1 MTYLSLEQKER
12 IKALALWGGVCSVI
26 CGLLYNGSNSYAET
40 ATHHYQVYFEFE
52 KSIPQIPW
60 MILFYISYYFYLF
73 LNFALVKQPDKIKAL
88 CLTMTFSSLLAALVF
103 IIFPSEL
110 GFSRAEN
117 IDGFEGIFNWLHLVD
132 KPHNLF
138 PSLHITFTSI
148 ATYVMICETRSKLFH
163 ASIIAWALMITF
175 SVVLVHQ
182 HHLIDVLT
190 GWILALISIVF
201 VYKKIAEQR

>member
-1 MTYLSLEQKER
+1 MTYLSPEQKER
-12 IKALALWGGVCSVI
+12 LKALALWGGVCSVI
-26 CGLLYNGSNSYAET
+26 CGLLYNSSNSYSET
-40 ATHHYQVYFEFE
+40 ATNHYQVYFEFE
-52 KSIPQIPW
+52 KRIPQIPW
-60 MILFYISYYFYLF
+60 MILFYISYYFYLL
-73 LNFALVKQPDKIKAL
+73 LNFALVKQPYKIKAL
-88 CLTMTFSSLLAALVF
+88 CLTMTFSSLVAAMVF

-148 ATYVMICETRSKLFH
+148 ATYVMICETRSRLFH

-201 VYKKIAEQR
+201 VYKKIAKQR

>member
-1 MTYLSLEQKER
+1 
-12 IKALALWGGVCSVI
+12 
-26 CGLLYNGSNSYAET
+26 
-40 ATHHYQVYFEFE
+40 
-52 KSIPQIPW
+52 
-60 MILFYISYYFYLF
+60 
-73 LNFALVKQPDKIKAL
+73 
-88 CLTMTFSSLLAALVF
+88 MTFSSLVAALVF

-138 PSLHITFTSI
+138 PSLHITFTTI
-148 ATYVMICETRSKLFH
+148 ATYVMICETRSRLFH

-201 VYKKIAEQR
+201 VYKKIAKQR